1 MREVLQEQ
9 LGVLREDDDG
19 LKIIPVEEALTKSG
33 ERQAT
38 AKE

>member
-19 LKIIPVEEALTKSG
+19 LKIIPVEEAVTKSC
-33 ERQAT
+33 ERKDT
-38 AKE
+38 VKE

>member
-19 LKIIPVEEALTKSG
+19 LKIIPVEEAVTKSCEG
-33 ERQAT
+33 KDT
-38 AKE
+38 VKE